1 MTMIRTAFLLIP
13 ILVCTMMPTWAQ
25 SPRDSRSRGGGGSQ
39 VPQPGTNLPTV
50 RAVDEQG
57 RDFSTASLRG
67 SYTVLVFGCLT

>member
-1 MTMIRTAFLLIP
+1 MTMIRTAVLLIP
-13 ILVCTMMPTWAQ
+13 ILVCTMMPTLAQ
-25 SPRDSRSRGGGGSQ
+25 SPRDTRSRRGSSQ

>member
-1 MTMIRTAFLLIP
+1 MIRSVFLLFP
-13 ILVCTMMPTWAQ
+13 ILGCTMMPSLGQ
-25 SPRDSRSRGGGGSQ
+25 SPRDPRSRGGGSQ
-39 VPQPGTNLPTV
+39 IPQPGSNLPSV

>member
-1 MTMIRTAFLLIP
+1 MIRTAFLLIL
-13 ILVCTMMPTWAQ
+13 ILACTIVPTLAQ
-25 SPRDSRSRGGGGSQ
+25 SPRDARSRGGGGQ
-39 VPQPGTNLPTV
+39 IPQPGSTLPSV